1 MSKNY
6 LIMEN
11 FESIIN
17 GNQLTLVDFFATWC
31 GPCKSQSAILPE
43 LKNEVGEMVKILKI
57 DVDKNSNLASL
68 YGVRSVPTLII
79 FKGGNVLWRE
89 SGVHDVVTLKNIIE
103 NLK

>member
-1 MSKNY
+1 
-6 LIMEN
+6 MEN

-57 DVDKNSNLASL
+57 DVDKNSNL
-68 YGVRSVPTLII
+68 II

-89 SGVHDVVTLKNIIE
+89 SGVHDVATLKNIIE

>member
-1 MSKNY
+1 MK
-6 LIMEN
+6 
-11 FESIIN
+11 SIK
-17 GNQLTLVDFFATWC
+17 V
-31 GPCKSQSAILPE
+31 
-43 LKNEVGEMVKILKI
+43 KI

-89 SGVHDVVTLKNIIE
+89 SGVHDVATLKHIIE